1 MKKSLVAF
9 LLTFVCVFLL
19 FSCAESDSDGN
30 SGVNGNTSVIDDN
43 VIFSPEV
50 EVQVVYVPENV
61 SDENIDLVLDTL
73 KQHAKRARL
82 VTDTSLKATH
92 EIVVGKTK
100 RDISQ
105 KAYRLLEKLDRRSEE
120 YIGYCIYSD
129 GTSLAIAYDEEFL
142 GKRMAEQIAIDFFLT
157 ELCENSTLKIKS
169 GIVEAQCINAIEY
182 QEELDEIATAK
193 KWAELEESL
202 TEKYGAESASEIVK
216 AQKELYTLYTDD
228 MIDWFA
234 NLYDPVTGGF
244 YYSNSA
250 RNNEGYLPDLESTY
264 QTLGFIATSGMIS
277 GKIQDFIPKDMQK
290 QLVAFTKGLQD
301 SKNGYFYHPQWS
313 RDDSD
318 AHPERLGRDISN
330 AVKILA
336 YFGEI
341 PLYDAP
347 DGTVGENR
355 RGTTP
360 ASKLTER
367 LSSSRVSAVSKVVAV
382 SGESGVPE
390 YLLNEDNFRTYLA
403 KYDGKMKNEDPSK
416 VDAYWVGNL
425 LESMATQI
433 VKRDEEL
440 KGSGQCLAKIATDWL
455 TSYQDP
461 ETGLWEPYE
470 GQEYDCVNGILKIS
484 SAYNKMGYPVPNGL
498 KLLNYAI
505 DAITSTADPHHVCCV
520 LNTWYAIS
528 ILTTNIS
535 TFSATAEED
544 IAKIRDECIPKY
556 PEMVIATRDKFAL
569 FVKGDGAS
577 KGGFSYFQDKTSNT
591 SQGMKVALDN
601 VNEADVNSTYIC
613 SSGVMGSIFSF
624 LGERAV
630 NLFSPADGMR
640 FLLILQ
646 DLGVIIK
653 EKEIDPIPIEFD
665 GETIDVMVD
674 NKILD
679 LWLPSGELV
688 IEEGRPF
695 GDRSTVMRFTAEEKG
710 NLFQLYLTKPQG
722 SFNAVAFETDIMF
735 MPEDTVTY
743 ELLML
748 GSDSSIRHANIT
760 FKAVPNDGV
769 YVYGLD
775 FPETKIAD
783 VGEWFNL
790 RVEYGRVNNLTVK
803 TDVYINREYKVGSS
817 APYGDEAQSAESLAR
832 IQFSEQSG
840 GAGDVSFDN
849 TFLEQFIMKRLPTLP
864 DVDTGTSET
873 QTGVLNFDY
882 KALGA
887 YFNQGKLDRYPL
899 ENTLSIVES
908 TPYGKVSKVI
918 ELISAGSNLFQAKLT
933 KTQESF
939 NAIAFET
946 DVMFNTS
953 SAASYELLFFGS
965 KSADKG
971 GHMIFSTDGTSVY
984 VEGDDLNPVKIG
996 SVKDWFK
1003 LKVVYT
1009 KVSNTRV
1016 CMEVFVN
1023 DKSLAISTSP
1033 LGTNVYAAVDMTRI
1047 QFRTNSSDS
1056 SDATVL
1062 FDNLSL
1068 MQVLYELPELP
1079 DEVIPEGPGED
1090 ETGLLSFDVK
1100 TLNGYKSTG
1109 VIDPYTPNGSLSI
1122 LDGKNHGW
1130 DSKVLELV
1138 ARGKK
1143 DLVQLKVTKS
1153 TEDANALSF
1162 ETDIMFTASVTSEY
1176 ELLFFGSQSA
1186 DKGAHVVFY
1195 ADDKDV
1201 YVYGDDFDKIKIA
1214 SLNSHFLLKVVYTK
1228 VDENRVCMEIIVNEQ
1243 RVAISTAPYGTNVFD
1258 AKDMTRIQFSAY
1270 HASGATGAVYFD
1282 NMGLLRIKYEIPE
1295 LPSIT
1300 PDPDPT
1306 PDPTPT
1312 PTPTPSDS
1320 TYDDDESVSGDGWT

>member
-9 LLTFVCVFLL
+9 LLIFVCIFLL
-19 FSCAESDSDGN
+19 FSCTDPNSEGN
-30 SGVNGNTSVIDDN
+30 GGEVTENTGVIDDD

-61 SDENIDLVLDTL
+61 SDENIDMVLDTL
-73 KQHAKRARL
+73 KQYSKRARL

-92 EIVVGKTK
+92 EVVVGRTK

-105 KAYRLLEKLDRRSEE
+105 KAYRQLETLDKQSEE

-129 GTSLAIAYDEEFL
+129 GTSVAIAYDEAFL

-157 ELCENSTLKIKS
+157 NLCKKSTLKLS
-169 GIVEAQCINAIEY
+169 GGIVDIQCINAIEY

-193 KWAELEESL
+193 RWAELEESL
-202 TEKYGAESASEIVK
+202 IEKYGSESAAEIVN
-216 AQKELYTLYTDD
+216 AQRELYSLYTDD

-234 NLYDPVTGGF
+234 NLYDPVIGGF

-250 RNNEGYLPDLESTY
+250 RNSEGYLPDLESTY

-277 GKIQDFIPKDMQK
+277 GKMKDFIPKDMQK
-290 QLVAFTKGLQD
+290 QLIAFAKGLQD

-313 RDDSD
+313 REDSD

-355 RGTTP
+355 RGTAP

-367 LSSSRVSAVSKVVAV
+367 LSSSNVSAVSKVVAV
-382 SGESGVPE
+382 SDESGVPDH
-390 YLLNEDNFRTYLA
+390 LLNESNFRSYLA
-403 KYDGKMKNEDPSK
+403 QYDGKMKNEDPSK

-440 KGSGQCLAKIATDWL
+440 KDSGQCLAKIATDWL
-455 TSYQDP
+455 TSYQNP
-461 ETGLWEPYE
+461 ATGLWEPYE

-498 KLLNYAI
+498 KLLDYAI

-556 PEMVIATRDKFAL
+556 PEMVRATRDKFAL
-569 FVKGDGAS
+569 FVKDHGSS
-577 KGGFSYFQDKTSNT
+577 KGCFSYFQDRCSDT
-591 SQGMKVALDN
+591 SQSMKVALDN
-601 VNEADVNSTYIC
+601 QNEADVNATYVC
-613 SSGVMGSIFSF
+613 SAGVMGSVFGFI
-624 LGERAV
+624 GERAV
-630 NLFSPADGMR
+630 NLFSAADGMR

-646 DLGVIIK
+646 DLGVIVK
-653 EKEIDPIPIEFD
+653 DKEIDPVPIEFD
-665 GETIDVMVD
+665 GETIDMMVD
-674 NKILD
+674 SKLLD

-688 IEEGRPF
+688 IEEGRPY
-695 GDRSTVMRFTAEEKG
+695 GDRSTVLRFTAEEKG
-710 NLFQLYLTKPQG
+710 NLFQLYLTKSQG
-722 SFNAVAFETDIMF
+722 SFNAVAFESDMMF

-743 ELLML
+743 EFLML
-748 GSDSSIRHANIT
+748 STTSTARHTNIM
-760 FKAVPNDGV
+760 FKAVPDDGV

-775 FPETKIAD
+775 FSQTKIAN

-790 RVEYGRVNNLTVK
+790 RVEYGKVNNITVK
-803 TDVYINREYKVGSS
+803 TDIYINREYKVGGS
-817 APYGDEAQSAESLAR
+817 APYGDEALSASSLRR

-849 TFLEQFIMKRLPTLP
+849 MFLEQFTMKKLPTLP
-864 DVDTGTSET
+864 DVDTGPSET
-873 QTGVLNFDY
+873 ETGVLNFDY
-882 KALGA
+882 KVLGA
-887 YFNQGKLDRYPL
+887 YFNQGKLDRYPQ
-899 ENTLSIVES
+899 EGTLSIVDS

-918 ELISAGSNLFQAKLT
+918 ELISADGNLFQTQLT

-939 NAIAFET
+939 NAIAFEA

-953 SAASYELLFFGS
+953 SSASYDLLFFGS

-984 VEGDDLNPVKIG
+984 VAGDDIDPVKIG
-996 SVKDWFK
+996 SAKAWFK

-1023 DKSLAISTSP
+1023 DKSMAISTSP
-1033 LGTNVYAAVDMTRI
+1033 HGTTVYAAVDMTRI
-1047 QFRTNSSDS
+1047 QFKTNSSKS
-1056 SDATVL
+1056 SDATVQ
-1062 FDNLSL
+1062 FDNVSL

-1079 DEVIPEGPGED
+1079 EEVIPEGPGED
-1090 ETGLLSFDVK
+1090 ETGLLTFDAK
-1100 TLNGYKSTG
+1100 TLNGYKSAG
-1109 VIDPYTPNGSLSI
+1109 LIDSYTPTGSLSI

-1130 DSKVLELV
+1130 DSKVLEL
-1138 ARGKK
+1138 ASRGKQ
-1143 DLVQLKVTKS
+1143 DTVQLNVTKGA
-1153 TEDANALSF
+1153 DGANALSF
-1162 ETDIMFTASVTSEY
+1162 ETDIMFTATVPSEY
-1176 ELLFFGSQSA
+1176 ELLFFGSSSSNR
-1186 DKGAHVVFY
+1186 GGHVVFY
-1195 ADDKDV
+1195 ADDDGV
-1201 YVYGDDFDKIKIA
+1201 FVYGDDFDKIKFA
-1214 SLNSHFLLKVVYTK
+1214 SLNSHFHLKVVYTK
-1228 VDENRVCMEIIVNEQ
+1228 VDENRVCMEIIVDEQ
-1243 RVAISTAPYGTNVFD
+1243 QVVISTAPYSTTVFD
-1258 AKDMTRIQFSAY
+1258 AKDMTRIQFAAY
-1270 HASGATGAVYFD
+1270 HKSSATGAVYFD
-1282 NMGLLRIKYEIPE
+1282 NTGLLRINYEIPK

-1312 PTPTPSDS
+1312 PSDS
-1320 TYDDDESVSGDGWT
+1320 LYDDDQSVSGGGWT